1 MPIAFPPE
9 ASRPLAVGLLED
21 IADVAQSLTA
31 IILDSVQVV
40 GMDKFDKKVGHVIDG
55 IFVPELEFA
64 HAALSQLVE
73 NQPDWMIIRN
83 GAPQSAN
90 HWKPL
95 VSIDVSKERVLHAY
109 RCSRWWAR
117 R

>member
-21 IADVAQSLTA
+21 IADVAQALPA

-55 IFVPELEFA
+55 IFVPESEFA
-64 HAALSQLVE
+64 HAALGQPME
-73 NQPDWMIIRN
+73 NQPDWMIFRN
-83 GAPQSAN
+83 
-90 HWKPL
+90 
-95 VSIDVSKERVLHAY
+95 
-109 RCSRWWAR
+109 
-117 R
+117 